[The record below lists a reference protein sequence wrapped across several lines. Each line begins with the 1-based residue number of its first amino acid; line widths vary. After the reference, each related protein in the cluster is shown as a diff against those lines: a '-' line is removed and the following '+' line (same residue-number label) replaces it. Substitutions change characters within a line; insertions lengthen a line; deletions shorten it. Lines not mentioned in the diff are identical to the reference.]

1 MSVEK
6 DMMDY
11 IGTTLLKIMDGF
23 DSIQS
28 CCNLTNKLE
37 DNNKLAC
44 TDLDPPQMVNLIPSY
59 LNYGI
64 SFGIDCSQAV
74 HAESLGRESMHR
86 ILGANIT
93 AIETHRSSYSNKSR
107 QNLEVIEE
115 RITEEENV
123 SELKDTRTIHF
134 AVN

>member
-11 IGTTLLKIMDGF
+11 IGTTLLKIMDRF

-28 CCNLTNKLE
+28 CCNLTNELE
-37 DNNKLAC
+37 NNKLTC
-44 TDLDPPQMVNLIPSY
+44 TDLDPPQMVNLIPSH

-64 SFGIDCSQAV
+64 SFGIDCSQAI
-74 HAESLGRESMHR
+74 HAESLGRESMHK

-93 AIETHRSSYSNKSR
+93 AIETHRTSYSNKPR
-107 QNLEVIEE
+107 RNLEVIEE
-115 RITEEENV
+115 RIIEEENV
-123 SELKDTRTIHF
+123 SETKDTGTIHF